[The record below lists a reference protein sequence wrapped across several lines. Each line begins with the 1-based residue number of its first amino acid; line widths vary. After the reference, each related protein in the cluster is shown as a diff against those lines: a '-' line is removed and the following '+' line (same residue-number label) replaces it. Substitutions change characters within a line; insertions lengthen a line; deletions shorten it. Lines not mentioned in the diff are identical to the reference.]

1 MKNMKTIFVSMRV
14 TLSPRT
20 LGATDASVVPVTEN
34 THPKAQGEG
43 GRVPTAKVLMESMK
57 QKLKFLD
64 R

>member
-1 MKNMKTIFVSMRV
+1 LV
-14 TLSPRT
+14 
-20 LGATDASVVPVTEN
+20 ATDASIVPVTEN
-34 THPKAQGEG
+34 TYTHPKAQRGG